1 MAHLAHY
8 REAHPMPFVI
18 THWINLVAMILLI
31 ITGFSIHFPFWGGF
45 MGIARGVHVFLGF
58 VLFINCIVRVIMA
71 FFVKS
76 APDGGTRY
84 QVTDY
89 KTWLPQADNRHQL
102 GAWIR
107 YYLFFKKDHPLS
119 AKLGVPQK
127 ISYLFIPVLIILM
140 FYTGLALWVPTSEIP
155 FFAAGTSL
163 VGGIMSMRIIHYFMM
178 FVFIC
183 FMFIH
188 IYLAN
193 VEGIAPTLLM
203 FFHKEHGGLVYDPD
217 IHNIIGEDDMGH
229 GKQH

>member
-1 MAHLAHY
+1 
-8 REAHPMPFVI
+8 MPFVI

-102 GAWIR
+102 R
-107 YYLFFKKDHPLS
+107 NTDRLS
-119 AKLGVPQK
+119 APELLQ
-127 ISYLFIPVLIILM
+127 ILHHESPVHLQNA
-140 FYTGLALWVPTSEIP
+140 F
-155 FFAAGTSL
+155 
-163 VGGIMSMRIIHYFMM
+163 
-178 FVFIC
+178 
-183 FMFIH
+183 
-188 IYLAN
+188 
-193 VEGIAPTLLM
+193 LL
-203 FFHKEHGGLVYDPD
+203 Y
-217 IHNIIGEDDMGH
+217 
-229 GKQH
+229 

>member
-1 MAHLAHY
+1 
-8 REAHPMPFVI
+8 MPFVI
-18 THWINLVAMILLI
+18 THWINLVAMVFLI
-31 ITGFSIHFPFWGGF
+31 FTGFYIHYPFFWGF
-45 MGIARGVHVFLGF
+45 ESMARGLHVFFGF
-58 VLFINCIVRVIMA
+58 VIFINCICRLIMA
-71 FFVKS
+71 FIVKS
-76 APDGGTRY
+76 SPTGGTRK

-89 KTWLPQADNRHQL
+89 KTWL
-102 GAWIR
+102 
-107 YYLFFKKDHPLS
+107 
-119 AKLGVPQK
+119 PQK

-140 FYTGLALWVPTSEIP
+140 FYTGLALWVPTSEIS

-229 GKQH
+229 GEKH

>member
-1 MAHLAHY
+1 M
-8 REAHPMPFVI
+8 
-18 THWINLVAMILLI
+18 
-31 ITGFSIHFPFWGGF
+31 
-45 MGIARGVHVFLGF
+45 ARGLHVFFGF
-58 VLFINCIVRVIMA
+58 VLFINCICRLIMA
-71 FFVKS
+71 FIVKS
-76 APDGGTRY
+76 SPTGGTRK

-89 KTWLPQADNRHQL
+89 KTWLPQKDNLHQ
-102 GAWIR
+102 GPQWIK

-188 IYLAN
+188 VYLAN
-193 VEGIAPTLLM
+193 VEGIAPSLLM

-217 IHNIIGEDDMGH
+217 IHNIIGEDDLGH
-229 GKQH
+229 GEKH

>member
-76 APDGGTRY
+76 ALDGGTRY

-89 KTWLPQADNRHQL
+89 KTCLLYTSVPMAILTAESGYESSLNSTHL
-102 GAWIR
+102 G
-107 YYLFFKKDHPLS
+107 FC
-119 AKLGVPQK
+119 
-127 ISYLFIPVLIILM
+127 
-140 FYTGLALWVPTSEIP
+140 T
-155 FFAAGTSL
+155 
-163 VGGIMSMRIIHYFMM
+163 
-178 FVFIC
+178 
-183 FMFIH
+183 
-188 IYLAN
+188 
-193 VEGIAPTLLM
+193 
-203 FFHKEHGGLVYDPD
+203 
-217 IHNIIGEDDMGH
+217 
-229 GKQH
+229 

>member
-1 MAHLAHY
+1 
-8 REAHPMPFVI
+8 
-18 THWINLVAMILLI
+18 
-31 ITGFSIHFPFWGGF
+31 
-45 MGIARGVHVFLGF
+45 
-58 VLFINCIVRVIMA
+58 
-71 FFVKS
+71 
-76 APDGGTRY
+76 
-84 QVTDY
+84 
-89 KTWLPQADNRHQL
+89 
-102 GAWIR
+102 
-107 YYLFFKKDHPLS
+107 
-119 AKLGVPQK
+119 
-127 ISYLFIPVLIILM
+127 M
-140 FYTGLALWVPTSEIP
+140 FYTGLALWVPTFEIP